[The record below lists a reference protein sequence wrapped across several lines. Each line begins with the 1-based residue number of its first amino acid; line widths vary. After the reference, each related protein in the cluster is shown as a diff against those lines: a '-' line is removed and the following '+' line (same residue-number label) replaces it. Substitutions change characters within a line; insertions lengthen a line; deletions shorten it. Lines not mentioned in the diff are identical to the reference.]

1 MSQVAKPWSTGASLR
16 GLYRLVPL
24 GLFLTL
30 SYTNGAYADLA
41 NLEGQFSNEV
51 EESSARGTQ
60 ASYDALL
67 LENGGP
73 CDVRQSGPSSGCSGS
88 VFTVFQ
94 SAREF
99 VQTGNELTGDG
110 PVQYSLG
117 VDLSGLGR
125 ALRWN
130 AGEEFSGQ
138 GSQTSEFVDGQLSGL
153 ASRITALRFGAS
165 GFFIAGLPVG
175 DAQMATAPGARG
187 ETYGMGASADYD
199 FVKSWGGFINASYGY
214 GDKEATGN
222 EDAFDFDGYDITAGI
237 DYRINN
243 QWVVG
248 GVLGYTDREIDFEQ
262 IGNIVVDGGIETDG
276 FSILPFV
283 LYQGNRFFGSISLG
297 YQSMSFDSDRAIKY
311 ASLNPDVEST
321 NTRTLSSSDSDT
333 LTFSAAGGYGF
344 DFGQFHFEPYIS
356 VEYLDITIDAFT
368 ERDIN
373 GDGKDFEVDDQD
385 IESLEGTLGVK
396 FVYTFLPSFGVISPY
411 IDLEFHKQFENDAR
425 TIEAVF
431 HGSSA
436 AVDTSTARFKID
448 TDELDE
454 RYYVIAVGASA
465 VLPGGFQGYLTYRTI
480 EGLDFYTHSVIS
492 GGVRY
497 EF

>member
-1 MSQVAKPWSTGASLR
+1 MSHAARIQFR
-16 GLYRLVPL
+16 GGSIVRLFRPFTV
-24 GLFLTL
+24 GLFLSL
-30 SYTNGAYADLA
+30 SGHTFANLA
-41 NLEGQFSNEV
+41 ELEGQFSNDV

-60 ASYDALL
+60 ATYDALL
-67 LENGGP
+67 TGNGGP
-73 CDVRQSGPSSGCSGS
+73 CDAFQAEDSGQCSGS
-88 VFTVFQ
+88 VFVVFE
-94 SAREF
+94 STREF

-110 PVQYSLG
+110 PIEFSLG
-117 VDLSGLGR
+117 LDLDGLGR

-153 ASRITALRFGAS
+153 ASRMTALRFGAT
-165 GFFIAGLPVG
+165 GFFIAGVPVG
-175 DAQMATAPGARG
+175 DAQMAMTPGARG
-187 ETYGMGASADYD
+187 EAYGMGASADDD
-199 FVKSWGGFINASYGY
+199 FVKRWGGFLNGSYGY

-222 EDAFDFDGYDITAGI
+222 EDAFDFDGYDITGGV

-248 GVLGYTDREIDFEQ
+248 GVLGYTDREIDFQ
-262 IGNIVVDGGIETDG
+262 PVDNIVVDGGIETDG

-283 LYQGNRFFGSISLG
+283 LYQGTRWFGSASLG
-297 YQSMSFDSDRAIKY
+297 YQSMTFDSDRAIKY
-311 ASLNPDVEST
+311 PSLNPDVPPA

-344 DFGQFHFEPYIS
+344 DFGQFHLEPYGS
-356 VEYLDITIDAFT
+356 LEYSDITIDAFT

-373 GDGKDFEVDDQD
+373 DDGKDFEVDEQD
-385 IESLEGTLGVK
+385 IESLEASLGVK

-411 IDLEFHKQFENDAR
+411 VDIEWRNQFENDPR

-431 HGSSA
+431 NGSSA
-436 AVDTSTARFKID
+436 VVDTDKARFKID
-448 TDELDE
+448 TDEVDDQ
-454 RYYVIAVGASA
+454 YYVIAVGVSA

-480 EGLDFYTHSVIS
+480 EDLDFYTHRVIS
-492 GGVRY
+492 GGIRY